1 MKLIKLMF
9 LLLFYCMNI
18 FAESEPATLQKV
30 EIAYVYENL
39 GETKLHFLQI
49 SGLENSFVEQKIND
63 TIVEKANIENLRAM
77 ASSGYDS
84 GTNVSCS
91 AYLLGDED
99 SPKILSTLMSVSGR
113 LSSGRNGH
121 EYFPLMFNLESG
133 DIIPS
138 DELFS
143 ENAQEKLDDWLYKN
157 ILEQSTYYNIEH
169 ALPVPLDN
177 AILTD
182 TGVLIAY
189 PVDTFKFLYNTSAA
203 FHFYYYEI
211 IELLNKDNV
220 LISGIDILKLSDKKE
235 EIDNI
240 SKGLLP
246 GVPNII
252 GSSINEVTKK
262 YYELTDSER
271 FLSGERYVLEA
282 PEFRDIYPIVSSD
295 SDTISGILAKRMSI
309 GGLNIGISTKEDCVS
324 TLGEAIAVLP
334 LEGASASQYYMP
346 EGELSIYFF
355 GEYKLMLSTDKQD
368 ILRTIYIEYEGDSAT

>member
-1 MKLIKLMF
+1 
-9 LLLFYCMNI
+9 MNI

-211 IELLNKDNV
+211 IELLNKDNKI
-220 LISGIDILKLSDKKE
+220 ISGIDILKLSDKKE

>member
-1 MKLIKLMF
+1 MKSIKLMF

-18 FAESEPATLQKV
+18 FAESEPVINQKV
-30 EIAYVYENL
+30 EIAYVHESL
-39 GETKLHFLQI
+39 GETELHFPQI

-99 SPKILSTLMSVSGR
+99 SPKKLSTLMSVSGR

-133 DIIPS
+133 DIIAS
-138 DELFS
+138 GDLFS
-143 ENAQEKLDDWLYKN
+143 ENAQEELDDWLYEN
-157 ILEQSTYYNIEH
+157 ILEQSTYLDIDK
-169 ALPVPLDN
+169 ALPAPLDN

-182 TGVLIAY
+182 TGVFIAY
-189 PVDTFKFLYNTSAA
+189 PVDTFKFLSNTSAA

-211 IELLNKDNV
+211 IELLNKDNTI
-220 LISGIDILKLSDKKE
+220 ISGIDILKLSDKKE
-235 EIDNI
+235 EIENL

-262 YYELTDSER
+262 YY
-271 FLSGERYVLEA
+271 
-282 PEFRDIYPIVSSD
+282 
-295 SDTISGILAKRMSI
+295 
-309 GGLNIGISTKEDCVS
+309 
-324 TLGEAIAVLP
+324 
-334 LEGASASQYYMP
+334 
-346 EGELSIYFF
+346 
-355 GEYKLMLSTDKQD
+355 
-368 ILRTIYIEYEGDSAT
+368 

>member
-1 MKLIKLMF
+1 MKSIKLMF

-18 FAESEPATLQKV
+18 FAESEPVTLQKID
-30 EIAYVYENL
+30 IAYIHEDL
-39 GETKLHFLQI
+39 DETELHFPQI

-91 AYLLGDED
+91 AYLLGDD
-99 SPKILSTLMSVSGR
+99 KSQILSTLMSITGR
-113 LSSGRNGH
+113 LASGKNGH
-121 EYFPLMFNLESG
+121 EYIPLMFSLESG

-138 DELFS
+138 SELFLES
-143 ENAQEKLDDWLYKN
+143 AGEKLDDWLYEN
-157 ILEQSTYYNIEH
+157 ILEQSTYLDIDK

-189 PVDTFKFLYNTSAA
+189 PVDTFKFLSNTSAA

-211 IELLNKDNV
+211 IELLNKDNTI
-220 LISGIDILKLSDKKE
+220 ISGIDILKLSDKKE

-252 GSSINEVTKK
+252 GSSINKVTKK
-262 YYELTDSER
+262 YYELTDSES

-368 ILRTIYIEYEGDSAT
+368 ILRAIYIEYEGDSVT